1 MKLSVIIPVYNE
13 RDTVLELLSRVQA
26 VEIDKEV
33 LVVDNCSTDGTREL
47 LDQLGDPAVQVLH
60 QPVNYGKGTSVRAGI
75 RRARGDYLIV
85 QDADLEYDPEDY
97 HKILDAAESNGWP
110 AVFGSRLM
118 EAAPD
123 YEPSRMFRFG
133 RVWMTRLF
141 RLLYR
146 ADVTDV
152 ATCYKL
158 MRTDLV
164 QRLDLVGTGFDL
176 DFESPAK
183 LCKAGIPIH
192 EVPISYHPRSIEQGK
207 KIRARDGLRAAR
219 ILLKY
224 RFVN

>member
-1 MKLSVIIPVYNE
+1 
-13 RDTVLELLSRVQA
+13 
-26 VEIDKEV
+26 
-33 LVVDNCSTDGTREL
+33 
-47 LDQLGDPAVQVLH
+47 
-60 QPVNYGKGTSVRAGI
+60 
-75 RRARGDYLIV
+75 
-85 QDADLEYDPEDY
+85 
-97 HKILDAAESNGWP
+97 
-110 AVFGSRLM
+110 M

-176 DFESPAK
+176 DFEIPAK

-219 ILLKY
+219 LLLKY